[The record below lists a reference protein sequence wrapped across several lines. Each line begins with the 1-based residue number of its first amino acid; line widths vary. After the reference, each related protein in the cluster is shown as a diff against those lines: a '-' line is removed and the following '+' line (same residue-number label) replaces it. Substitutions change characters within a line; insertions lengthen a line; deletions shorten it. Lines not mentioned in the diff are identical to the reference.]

1 MMKILSTLFAIL
13 SIFHFIVS
21 LGYQSILSWIF
32 LVVSLLMCYF
42 IFLYKQPKSH
52 RNLLILIIS
61 YYLVHS
67 MITLE
72 SFIRYPI
79 PFNNTWQIIFTIGLN
94 LAWLVIYL
102 YVMYHK
108 EDMDSTYVFYIV
120 TVVLVIFKSFSNSI
134 RLVTF
139 VRGYLSD
146 PLSVLQG
153 FLLVVLTILMTLIM
167 YLMFLIY
174 LNYTNQKLD
183 LKINKKV

>member
-1 MMKILSTLFAIL
+1 MNILSIAFAIL

-32 LVVSLLMCYF
+32 LVASLLMCYF
-42 IFLYKQPKSH
+42 MFQYQHPKSH
-52 RNLLILIIS
+52 RNILILIIA

-67 MITLE
+67 MLTLE
-72 SFIRYPI
+72 SFVRYPI
-79 PFNNTWQIIFTIGLN
+79 PFNNTSQIIFTIGLN

-120 TVVLVIFKSFSNSI
+120 TVVLIIFKSFSNSI

-153 FLLVVLTILMTLIM
+153 FLLVVLTILMTFMM
-167 YLMFLIY
+167 YMMFLMY